1 MTNIEQVKEEYRKEV
16 TKLLS
21 DFPEVFQAFEK
32 AWQSE
37 QYRQAHLIVH
47 DATMQLDLKYS
58 PQQDKAFSDFYWLFV
73 N

>member
-37 QYRQAHLIVH
+37 QYRQAHLIVN
-47 DATMQLDLKYS
+47 DMQRCNLI
-58 PQQDKAFSDFYWLFV
+58 
-73 N
+73 